1 MTASPTK
8 TKTVTT
14 KELVTLIHTTGL
26 SKSAVEK
33 VIKEAVQII
42 TECVVNGQSVRVEGL
57 GTFSAKLSKEREARN
72 PRNQAVKIRVPSR
85 YRSKFKA
92 AAAFDKATTG
102 IKV

>member
-1 MTASPTK
+1 MTDTQIK

-26 SKSAVEK
+26 QKSVVEK
-33 VIKEAVQII
+33 VIKEAVQVI
-42 TECVVNGQSVRVEGL
+42 TECVVSGQSVRVEGL

-72 PRNQAVKIRVPSR
+72 PRNQVEKVKVPSR

-92 AAAFDKATTG
+92 AVAFNKATKG

>member
-1 MTASPTK
+1 MTETQIK

-26 SKSAVEK
+26 PKSVVEK
-33 VIKEAVQII
+33 VIREAVQVI
-42 TECVVNGQSVRVEGL
+42 TDCVVNGQSVRVEGL

-72 PRNQAVKIRVPSR
+72 PRDQVKKVKVPSR

-92 AAAFDKATTG
+92 AAAFNKATKG